1 MPVPSS
7 LTPSCQ
13 IESAPCHQALGT
25 GAERG
30 RARQL
35 FTEESMEAMIKY
47 YEGETL
53 GLGGKTAGSPGAPLL
68 LASCCAT
75 QLFLGTKPYCAQQ
88 GGKTA

>member
-1 MPVPSS
+1 M
-7 LTPSCQ
+7 
-13 IESAPCHQALGT
+13 
-25 GAERG
+25 
-30 RARQL
+30 

-75 QLFLGTKPYCAQQ
+75 QLLQ
-88 GGKTA
+88 GKQP